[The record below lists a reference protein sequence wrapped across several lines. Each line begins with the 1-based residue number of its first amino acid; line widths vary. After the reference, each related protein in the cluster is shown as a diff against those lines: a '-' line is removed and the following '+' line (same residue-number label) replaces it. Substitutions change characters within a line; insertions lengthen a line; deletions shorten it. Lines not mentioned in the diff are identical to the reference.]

1 MNFLGFL
8 QSLLGGIGTGT
19 FYIDCI
25 NSTLFPYRIL
35 DTKYFY
41 ETIYEAGNMERTI

>member
-19 FYIDCI
+19 IYALLGLYCY
-25 NSTLFPYRIL
+25 LIL
-35 DTKYFY
+35 
-41 ETIYEAGNMERTI
+41 